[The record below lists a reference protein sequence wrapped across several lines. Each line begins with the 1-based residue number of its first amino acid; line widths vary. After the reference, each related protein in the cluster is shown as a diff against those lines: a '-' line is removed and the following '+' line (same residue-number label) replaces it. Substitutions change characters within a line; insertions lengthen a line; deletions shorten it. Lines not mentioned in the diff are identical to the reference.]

1 MDKSSIFSKNLKNLR
16 KKAGKSQTDLANAV
30 GVSLLT
36 VFRWE
41 KGERQPRLDE
51 IAKVAAVLNVT
62 ESELLSD
69 SDDGKIKITLVY
81 DWDKMK
87 EGNIDMEDN
96 DFELILGSNGRV
108 GLKGAGLITS
118 PEAIEDFLGRIR
130 KELEIALD
138 AQVRRGVVP
147 EA

>member
-1 MDKSSIFSKNLKNLR
+1 M
-16 KKAGKSQTDLANAV
+16 SQEELAHRLDINPATL
-30 GVSLLT
+30 S
-36 VFRWE
+36 RWE
-41 KGERQPRLDE
+41 NGHFEPKASVLKELCE
-51 IAKVAAVLNVT
+51 ILSCT
-62 ESELLSD
+62 ELELLNGPN
-69 SDDGKIKITLVY
+69 DGKIKITLVY
-81 DWDKMK
+81 DWGKMK
-87 EGNIDMEDN
+87 EGNIDMESN

-118 PEAIEDFLGRIR
+118 PEAIEEFLGRIR